1 MAVEFWTS
9 GRGRARSEDPSVFDS
24 AKQAKRA
31 EELGYDGITFVDSQ
45 NRASDCY
52 VALTVAAHAT
62 TRLKLGTGVTNS
74 YTRHPAVTASAIAAI
89 QAESRGRAYLGI
101 GRGDSALAHLGRA
114 PHAVPA
120 FERYLEQLQ
129 GYLRGDEVAFGDSDV
144 DVLGLADTPEASR
157 IEWLDSSY
165 TKVPVDVAAT
175 GPRVIAAAARHA
187 DQVSL
192 AVGGDPERIKWGM
205 EVAREARDKAG
216 LDSEIAFGAYI
227 PTVVHDDPEVALSI
241 GSAGLSLF
249 ARFSNMYG
257 EIVGPV
263 TDSQTR
269 SADQDSRQLRHAPTC
284 ASGQQAVRTGDPGV
298 RQHVRYLRRARLL
311 RPTPG
316 RIDRA
321 GRHEILH
328 RRHDAGSEQPLR
340 RVQRALR
347 RRSRPTA
354 QTLNRLR
361 LVSVWAQ
368 SRTRTTSVPLT
379 PSSVAHARCCVEE
392 IQ

>member
-9 GRGRARSEDPSVFDS
+9 GRGRTRSEDPSVFDS

-263 TDSQTR
+263 TDTQREVLTKIHDSYDMHQH
-269 SADQDSRQLRHAPTC
+269 AQAGSRQ
-284 ASGQQAVRTGDPGV
+284 SGQVTQEFASTFGIFGAPDYCVQRLGELIELGVTRFFIAGTTLDPSNPYAECSERFVGEV
-298 RQHVRYLRRARLL
+298 APQLRR
-311 RPTPG
+311 
-316 RIDRA
+316 
-321 GRHEILH
+321 
-328 RRHDAGSEQPLR
+328 
-340 RVQRALR
+340 
-347 RRSRPTA
+347 
-354 QTLNRLR
+354 
-361 LVSVWAQ
+361 
-368 SRTRTTSVPLT
+368 
-379 PSSVAHARCCVEE
+379 
-392 IQ
+392 